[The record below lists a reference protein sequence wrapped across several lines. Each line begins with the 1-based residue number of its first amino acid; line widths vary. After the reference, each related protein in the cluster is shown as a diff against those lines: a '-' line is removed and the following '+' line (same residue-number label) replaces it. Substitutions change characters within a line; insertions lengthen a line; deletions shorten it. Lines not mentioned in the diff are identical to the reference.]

1 LQHAGRKPFVQ
12 QASRANR
19 NPARRALNS
28 FLGRIP
34 WTDSLGW
41 ISVATL
47 TVATAAL
54 HFAKSIDRN
63 IA

>member
-1 LQHAGRKPFVQ
+1 M
-12 QASRANR
+12 
-19 NPARRALNS
+19 
-28 FLGRIP
+28 
-34 WTDSLGW
+34 DSLGW

-47 TVATAAL
+47 TVVTAAL